1 MTPYLVD
8 DPVGGLGVQMGGG
21 FFGLICV
28 ALFKDDG
35 VILKPSPSSAQVRL
49 KIIASKKWVNIC

>member
-1 MTPYLVD
+1 
-8 DPVGGLGVQMGGG
+8 MGGG